1 MRRSIVTLG
10 AVAIAAVIAS
20 VAAGCAE
27 PASAPSARPSPS
39 TSPTTTLA
47 AESTRTEIVSAL
59 GARSIG
65 VERAQAP
72 FRPPESP
79 LLQAAPR
86 LVLEAFLPD
95 DPQAGQIVVYEFGTA
110 ADAASAGRE
119 MAQYIASGPG
129 RVNFTPDAEFVLR
142 QVGPTLV
149 FYSYAPGSLTNPGSA
164 AAVAEGLATIGLG
177 IEVPG

>member
-1 MRRSIVTLG
+1 MTG
-10 AVAIAAVIAS
+10 PAAVGTVVIVLALA
-20 VAAGCAE
+20 AAGCDG
-27 PASAPSARPSPS
+27 PAPATPGPS
-39 TSPTTTLA
+39 TAVSPQTSLA
-47 AESTRTEIVSAL
+47 AESTRAEITSAL
-59 GARSIG
+59 AVRSIG
-65 VERAQAP
+65 VEAARAP

-95 DPQAGQIVVYEFGTA
+95 DPLAGQIVVYEFQTA

-119 MAQYIASGPG
+119 MAQYVASGPG

-149 FYSYAPGSLTNPGSA
+149 FYSYAPGSLTDPA
-164 AAVAEGLATIGLG
+164 AATAVAEGLATIGLG
-177 IEVPG
+177 IDVPG